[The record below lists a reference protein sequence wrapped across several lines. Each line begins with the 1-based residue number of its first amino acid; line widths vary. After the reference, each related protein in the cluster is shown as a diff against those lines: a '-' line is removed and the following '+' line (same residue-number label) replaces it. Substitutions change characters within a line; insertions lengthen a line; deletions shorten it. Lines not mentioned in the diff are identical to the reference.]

1 VTVLTTSGLP
11 RCSALLADLES
22 LGLDSALTAPEPGDD
37 GGQGPAALDAEAPE
51 GEPLE
56 LPPIDPE
63 RVVYL
68 ESLAEWI
75 DTLDPAEYAEAR
87 SEIGPETLAALGLA
101 DDGELVALGLPLDY
115 AGELPGTLDEMA
127 EHAAWSTSRKVIV
140 LGAVVIMAGAAG
152 WWLWKR
158 HKTRK
163 AAKPE
168 RVAKVP
174 SMPRARTTTGL
185 AGSLPRPWAI

>member
-1 VTVLTTSGLP
+1 M
-11 RCSALLADLES
+11 LANEFTEVFREEHRQMRDML
-22 LGLDSALTAPEPGDD
+22 LGLMDAMEANDVEAVR
-37 GGQGPAALDAEAPE
+37 QG
-51 GEPLE
+51 
-56 LPPIDPE
+56 I
-63 RVVYL
+63 
-68 ESLAEWI
+68 
-75 DTLDPAEYAEAR
+75 
-87 SEIGPETLAALGLA
+87 
-101 DDGELVALGLPLDY
+101 
-115 AGELPGTLDEMA
+115 DEMA